1 VQDGMD
7 LLNRTP
13 GYDGI
18 IVDSQRKL
26 HYSAGLAP

>member
-1 VQDGMD
+1 

-18 IVDSQRKL
+18 IMDSQRKM
-26 HYSAGLAP
+26 HYSQGLTP